1 MLKSAHVLPLLKGGD
16 FSILNNYCPISKL
29 SVLAK
34 VLESLLNTQLKGFL
48 QNYNILCLAQ
58 SGFRAKYS
66 TITAAIKVPFKDVI
80 CDHVHQLVKGL

>member
-1 MLKSAHVLPLLKGGD
+1 VLPLLKGGD

-66 TITAAIKVPFKDVI
+66 TITAAIKVLHTPMQMTQYYIVPP
-80 CDHVHQLVKGL
+80 LP